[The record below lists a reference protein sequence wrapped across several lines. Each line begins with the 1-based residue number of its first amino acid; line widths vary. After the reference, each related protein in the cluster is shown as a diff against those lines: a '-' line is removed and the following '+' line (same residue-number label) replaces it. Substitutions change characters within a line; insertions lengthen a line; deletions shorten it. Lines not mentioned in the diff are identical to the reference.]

1 LAEKPLPNATPNP
14 GFEIPLSSDTFD
26 GWEVKEF
33 GHKAVLDFEEKMR
46 GRASLRF
53 DSTDKP
59 QSSGLD
65 HSLSPATIS
74 EYAFRFTGY
83 VRTAELTGGASL
95 YVVVH
100 KADGKRYFDFLP
112 EEVVS
117 GNANWTR
124 LELLI
129 PKFSEVANARFGVL
143 VWGHGSAWFDDL
155 RMTSIDTNAPLSE
168 QASTYLA
175 TALDTMEQNSIR
187 RDSVNWPQ
195 VRESAYMLA
204 AGSETTQDTYPAI
217 EVAIRLL
224 EDGHSH
230 LYTPGEAKALQ
241 GDVTENAVLGPWVAP
256 SGELLDSKIG
266 YVSVPGF
273 QGTNPTR
280 TTRFAD
286 QLQAEIA
293 RLDSAHPCGWIVDLR
308 NNWGGN
314 VFAMLAG
321 IGPLLGNGNAGGGVT
336 AEGRTIFRAYND
348 GSSGEAS
355 ISKAPYV
362 LSLSHPPLAVLIGGK
377 TASSGEALALAF
389 IGKANTRT
397 FGLPSAGA
405 TTGNSPFPLSDGAV
419 LNLAITHMMDSAG
432 KVYTGKIE
440 PDVRVDSE
448 GVDAAI
454 GEATNWL
461 NERCREASDTDR

>member
-1 LAEKPLPNATPNP
+1 MLPLT
-14 GFEIPLSSDTFD
+14 
-26 GWEVKEF
+26 
-33 GHKAVLDFEEKMR
+33 
-46 GRASLRF
+46 
-53 DSTDKP
+53 
-59 QSSGLD
+59 
-65 HSLSPATIS
+65 
-74 EYAFRFTGY
+74 
-83 VRTAELTGGASL
+83 
-95 YVVVH
+95 
-100 KADGKRYFDFLP
+100 
-112 EEVVS
+112 
-117 GNANWTR
+117 
-124 LELLI
+124 
-129 PKFSEVANARFGVL
+129 
-143 VWGHGSAWFDDL
+143 
-155 RMTSIDTNAPLSE
+155 
-168 QASTYLA
+168 TYLA

-187 RDSVNWPQ
+187 RDSVNWSQ

-204 AGSETTQDTYPAI
+204 AGSETTRDTYPAI

-230 LYTPGEAKALQ
+230 FYTPGGAKALQ
-241 GDVTENAVLGPWVAP
+241 GDATENAVLGPWVAP

-286 QLQAEIA
+286 QLQAVIV

-308 NNWGGN
+308 NNGGGN

-348 GSSGEAS
+348 GTSGDAS
-355 ISKAPYV
+355 ISKGPYI
-362 LSLSHPPLAVLIGGK
+362 LSTSNPPIAVLIGNK

-389 IGKANTRT
+389 VGKANSRT

-405 TTGNSPFPLSDGAV
+405 TSGNSPFPLSDGAV
-419 LNLAITHMMDSAG
+419 LNLAITHMMDSAD

-448 GVDAAI
+448 GEDAAV

-461 NERCREASDTDR
+461 NERCREASDTAR